1 MDILIEQEIALHQVW
16 FNSNKAVVERFL
28 HPEFREVDESG
39 RSVSFNEILA
49 FMDNNKHSDNR
60 IHAQD
65 YEFTTLESNSMLLLY
80 KSALLKPTGEVSGFA
95 KRVSVW
101 VKTDN
106 LWQMKYH
113 QGTVCDPFVI
123 KR

>member
-16 FNSNKAVVERFL
+16 FNSNKAVVEHFL

-113 QGTVCDPFVI
+113 QGTACDPFVI

>member
-39 RSVSFNEILA
+39 RSVSFNEIIA
-49 FMDNNKHSDNR
+49 FMDNNKQSENS

-65 YEFTTLESNSMLLLY
+65 YEFTTLESNSILLLY